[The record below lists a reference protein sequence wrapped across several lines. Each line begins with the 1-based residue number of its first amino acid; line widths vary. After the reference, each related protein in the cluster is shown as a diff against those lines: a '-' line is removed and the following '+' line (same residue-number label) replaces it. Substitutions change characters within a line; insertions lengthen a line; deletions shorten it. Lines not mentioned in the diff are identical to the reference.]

1 MFTAAKTTVE
11 HPQKDFF
18 LPQEFEQGKACGA
31 SFPSLTCNI
40 DSGALR
46 GFEATRS
53 SRLKVRM
60 IERWLKRFRGST
72 SASLGA
78 FNR

>member
-40 DSGALR
+40 DSGELR
-46 GFEATRS
+46 GF
-53 SRLKVRM
+53 
-60 IERWLKRFRGST
+60 
-72 SASLGA
+72 
-78 FNR
+78 

>member
-18 LPQEFEQGKACGA
+18 LPQEFEQGKACGV